1 MPAAKKRPSPRVPI
15 LTEELMNPTQRA
27 LMDALRSGPRGKAV
41 TVRGPFAA
49 WLHAPAFG
57 DLAQRLGGYCRY
69 KTTLPPRLSEFAI
82 LCTARLW
89 KAQYEW
95 YAHAP
100 IAEKAGVLPKTIAA
114 LKSGRTPKDAPKD
127 EQAIHEFV
135 HELYKT
141 KRVRDRTYAKLHA
154 IVKTEGMVELVGIL
168 GYYVM
173 ISMTLNVF
181 RMLPPDSAE
190 LAFAEPKG

>member
-1 MPAAKKRPSPRVPI
+1 MPAAKKRLPPRVPI
-15 LTEELMNPTQRA
+15 LTEEQMNPTQRA

-69 KTTLPPRLSEFAI
+69 KTSLPPRLSEFAI

-114 LKSGRTPKDAPKD
+114 LKAGRVPKNAPKD
-127 EQAIHEFV
+127 EQAIYEFV

-141 KRVRDRTYAKLHA
+141 KRVRDRTYAKLLA
-154 IVKTEGMVELVGIL
+154 ILKTEGVVELVGIL

-190 LAFAEPKG
+190 LAFPEPKA